1 MTGPR
6 LRVLERLPRLP
17 GLRAGASGGRTPLPR
32 WLQVAAAV
40 TVVLMAL
47 PLLGLAVRIPW
58 AEVPD
63 LLSSEAARDAALL
76 SLRTCAISTALCV
89 LLGTPLAV
97 LLSRVHG
104 PLAAAAR
111 TITAL
116 PMVLPP
122 VVAGLALLI
131 TFGRVGVV
139 GRHLS
144 VLGIEIGFTTAAVV
158 IAQTFVALPFLVVAL
173 EGALRSVDAGLEQTA
188 ASLGASPTRVLTTVT
203 LPLVLPALAAG
214 ATMSF
219 ARALGEFGATLTFA
233 GSLQGTTRTLPLE
246 IYLSRES
253 DTETAL
259 TLALLLIVVAA
270 VLMAASAVVA
280 RRAVTGRG

>member
-1 MTGPR
+1 MG
-6 LRVLERLPRLP
+6 
-17 GLRAGASGGRTPLPR
+17 TPLPR
-32 WLQVAAAV
+32 WLLVAATG
-40 TVVLMAL
+40 TVLLMAL

-58 AEVPD
+58 ADVPT
-63 LLSSEAARDAALL
+63 LVGSEAARDAALL
-76 SLRTCAISTALCV
+76 SLRTCAISTLLCV

-97 LLSRVHG
+97 LLSRSHG
-104 PLAAAAR
+104 PFAALAR
-111 TITAL
+111 TVTAL

-131 TFGRVGVV
+131 TFGRTGVV

-144 VLGIEIGFTTAAVV
+144 VLGIEIGFSTAAVV
-158 IAQTFVALPFLVVAL
+158 IAQTFVAMPFLVVAL
-173 EGALRSVDAGLEQTA
+173 EGALRSVDARLEQTA
-188 ASLGASPTRVLTTVT
+188 SSLGASPARVLTTVT
-203 LPLVLPALAAG
+203 LPLVLPALVAG

-253 DTETAL
+253 DTGTAL

-270 VLMAASAVVA
+270 VLMAGSAVVA

>member
-1 MTGPR
+1 MTRP
-6 LRVLERLPRLP
+6 
-17 GLRAGASGGRTPLPR
+17 PLPR
-32 WLQVAAAV
+32 WLLVTAVVAL
-40 TVVLMAL
+40 VLVSL

-58 AEVPD
+58 TDVPA
-63 LLSSEAARDAALL
+63 LLTSDAARDAALL
-76 SLRTCAISTALCV
+76 SLRTCAVSTVLCV

-97 LLSRVHG
+97 LLSRSRG
-104 PLAAAAR
+104 PLAALAR
-111 TITAL
+111 TVTAL

-131 TFGRVGVV
+131 TLGRTGVV

-144 VLGIEIGFTTAAVV
+144 VWGIEIGFSTAAVV
-158 IAQTFVALPFLVVAL
+158 IAQTFVAMPFLVIAL
-173 EGALRSVDAGLEQTA
+173 EGALRSVDSRLEQTA

-203 LPLVLPALAAG
+203 LPLVLPALIAG

-246 IYLSRES
+246 IYLSRET

-270 VLMAASAVVA
+270 VLMAGSAVVA
-280 RRAVTGRG
+280 RRVVSGRG

>member
-1 MTGPR
+1 MTRP
-6 LRVLERLPRLP
+6 
-17 GLRAGASGGRTPLPR
+17 PLPR
-32 WLQVAAAV
+32 WLLVAAGV

-47 PLLGLAVRIPW
+47 PLLGLAARIPW
-58 AEVPD
+58 TDVPA
-63 LLSSEAARDAALL
+63 LLGSDAARDAALL
-76 SLRTCAISTALCV
+76 SLRTCTVSTALCV
-89 LLGTPLAV
+89 LLGTPLAI
-97 LLSRVHG
+97 LLSRSHG
-104 PLAAAAR
+104 PVAALAR
-111 TITAL
+111 TVTAL

-131 TFGRVGVV
+131 TFGRTGVI
-139 GRHLS
+139 GRQLS

-173 EGALRSVDAGLEQTA
+173 EGALRSVDSRLEQTA
-188 ASLGASPTRVLTTVT
+188 ASLGASPTRVLATVT
-203 LPLVLPALAAG
+203 LPLVGPALIAG

-233 GSLQGTTRTLPLE
+233 GSLQGATRTLPLE
-246 IYLSRES
+246 IYLSRET

-270 VLMAASAVVA
+270 VLMAGSAVVA
-280 RRAVTGRG
+280 RRLVLGRG

>member
-1 MTGPR
+1 MTRP
-6 LRVLERLPRLP
+6 
-17 GLRAGASGGRTPLPR
+17 PLPR
-32 WLQVAAAV
+32 WLLVAAMLAV
-40 TVVLMAL
+40 LLAAV
-47 PLLGLAVRIPW
+47 PLAGLAVRVPW
-58 AEVPD
+58 ARVPE
-63 LLSSEAARDAALL
+63 LLASEAARDAVWL
-76 SLRTCAISTALCV
+76 SLRTCAVSTVLCI
-89 LLGTPLAV
+89 LLGAPLAV
-97 LLSRVHG
+97 LLSRSRG
-104 PLAAAAR
+104 PLAALAR

-131 TFGRVGVV
+131 TLGRTGVV

-158 IAQTFVALPFLVVAL
+158 IAQTFVAMPFLVVAL
-173 EGALRSVDAGLEQTA
+173 EGALRSVDPGLERTA

-203 LPLVLPALAAG
+203 LPLVLPALVAG

-246 IYLSRES
+246 IYLGREA

-259 TLALLLIVVAA
+259 ALAVVLIAVAA
-270 VLMAASAVVA
+270 VLMTVSALVA

>member
-1 MTGPR
+1 MTGR
-6 LRVLERLPRLP
+6 RVRSP
-17 GLRAGASGGRTPLPR
+17 GVVAMPLPR
-32 WLQVAAAV
+32 WLLVAATG
-40 TVVLMAL
+40 TVLLMAL

-58 AEVPD
+58 ADVPT
-63 LLSSEAARDAALL
+63 LVGSEAARDAALL
-76 SLRTCAISTALCV
+76 SLRTCAISTVLCV

-97 LLSRVHG
+97 LLSRSHG
-104 PLAAAAR
+104 PFAALAR
-111 TITAL
+111 TVTAL

-131 TFGRVGVV
+131 TFGRTGVV

-158 IAQTFVALPFLVVAL
+158 IAQTFVAMPFLVVAV
-173 EGALRSVDAGLEQTA
+173 EGALRSVDARLEQTA
-188 ASLGASPTRVLTTVT
+188 SSLGASPTRVLTTVT
-203 LPLVLPALAAG
+203 LPLVLPALVAG

-253 DTETAL
+253 DTGTAL

-270 VLMAASAVVA
+270 VLMAGSAVVA

>member
-1 MTGPR
+1 MTGR
-6 LRVLERLPRLP
+6 RVRSP
-17 GLRAGASGGRTPLPR
+17 GVVAMPLPR
-32 WLQVAAAV
+32 WLLIATTG
-40 TVVLMAL
+40 TVLLMAL

-58 AEVPD
+58 ADVPT
-63 LLSSEAARDAALL
+63 LVGSEAARDAALL
-76 SLRTCAISTALCV
+76 SLRTCAISTLLCV

-97 LLSRVHG
+97 LLSRSHG
-104 PLAAAAR
+104 PFAALAR
-111 TITAL
+111 TVTAL

-131 TFGRVGVV
+131 TFGRTGVV

-158 IAQTFVALPFLVVAL
+158 IAQTFVAMPFLVVAV
-173 EGALRSVDAGLEQTA
+173 EGALRSVDARLEQTA
-188 ASLGASPTRVLTTVT
+188 SSLGASPTRVLTTVT
-203 LPLVLPALAAG
+203 LPLVLPALVAG

-253 DTETAL
+253 DTGTAL

-270 VLMAASAVVA
+270 VLMAGSAVVA

>member
-1 MTGPR
+1 MTRP
-6 LRVLERLPRLP
+6 
-17 GLRAGASGGRTPLPR
+17 PLPR
-32 WLQVAAAV
+32 WLLVTAVVAL
-40 TVVLMAL
+40 VLVSL

-58 AEVPD
+58 TDVPA
-63 LLSSEAARDAALL
+63 LLASDAARDAALL
-76 SLRTCAISTALCV
+76 SLRTCAVSTVLCV

-97 LLSRVHG
+97 LLSRSRG
-104 PLAAAAR
+104 PLAALAR
-111 TITAL
+111 TVTAL

-131 TFGRVGVV
+131 TLGRTGVV

-144 VLGIEIGFTTAAVV
+144 VWGIEIGFSTAAVV
-158 IAQTFVALPFLVVAL
+158 IAQTFVAMPFLVIAL
-173 EGALRSVDAGLEQTA
+173 EGALRSVDSRLEQTA

-203 LPLVLPALAAG
+203 LPLVLPALIAG

-246 IYLSRES
+246 IYLSRET

-270 VLMAASAVVA
+270 VLMAGSAVVA
-280 RRAVTGRG
+280 RRVVSGRG